1 MKLQLALR
9 LLLVMILQ
17 LYHHPPPLPLPVTLA
32 YSLDASPC
40 IPAVGT
46 VLLYFSR
53 YWAVRLKIFSLYF
66 VFVFYDYLCEKYYK
80 SITVLY
86 SRLS

>member
-9 LLLVMILQ
+9 LLLLMIVQ
-17 LYHHPPPLPLPVTLA
+17 LYHHPPPLPPPVTLLA

-53 YWAVRLKIFSLYF
+53 YWAIRLKIVSLYF
-66 VFVFYDYLCEKYYK
+66 VFVFL
-80 SITVLY
+80 
-86 SRLS
+86 

>member
-1 MKLQLALR
+1 MKLQLALH
-9 LLLVMILQ
+9 LLLLMILQ
-17 LYHHPPPLPLPVTLA
+17 LYHPPITLLA
-32 YSLDASPC
+32 YSLDASPS

-66 VFVFYDYLCEKYYK
+66 VVFFYDYLCEKYYK

-86 SRLS
+86 R

>member
-1 MKLQLALR
+1 MKLQLALH
-9 LLLVMILQ
+9 LLLLMILQ
-17 LYHHPPPLPLPVTLA
+17 LYHRPPPLPPPITLLA
-32 YSLDASPC
+32 YSLDASPS

-66 VFVFYDYLCEKYYK
+66 VVFFYDYLCEKYYK

-86 SRLS
+86 R